1 VLAGSGVRTSDK
13 MCIRKGV
20 CPQTMKTVTS
30 EEKQCAEITQCKEKV
45 LSVCDV
51 WRNLNNLIQIIFIS
65 SPIPI
70 T

>member
-1 VLAGSGVRTSDK
+1 
-13 MCIRKGV
+13 
-20 CPQTMKTVTS
+20 MKTVTS